1 MKNILLIVIL
11 LNSMM
16 AIGQKNN
23 FYGESGKQY
32 YKLKVDK
39 ATYDLLKVQDDTIF
53 FKVGIQGNSSYSN
66 GIMTIKNL
74 YYPVKDE
81 LRFQNDYEKQDN
93 LNFNLNKM
101 IGLDIQYSIKVN
113 KLNIV
118 TKPFVGYSKVEMKK
132 IFWEDEVIREASNF
146 IWFKSGIVFYFDSD
160 GGFTNADYNKT

>member
-1 MKNILLIVIL
+1 MKNTLLIFILLTSII
-11 LNSMM
+11 
-16 AIGQKNN
+16 AIGQTNN

-53 FKVGIQGNSSYSN
+53 FKVGIQGNCTYKD

-81 LRFQNDYEKQDN
+81 LRFQNDYQKQDD
-93 LNFNLNKM
+93 LNYNLNKM
-101 IGLDIQYSIKVN
+101 IGLDIQYSIKIN
-113 KLNIV
+113 KLNTV
-118 TKPFVGYSKVEMKK
+118 TKPFVGYSKGEMKK

-146 IWFKSGIVFYFDSD
+146 IWFKSGIVFYFDGD